1 MELAGAAQKPAEF
14 KIWLD
19 QIAVICLSEEF
30 QRLRA
35 ELESFYES
43 SDPAGASVKAFAD
56 ALYTFLSESEENIAR
71 PAG

>member
-1 MELAGAAQKPAEF
+1 MELAGAAQKLVDF
-14 KIWLD
+14 KVWLD
-19 QIAVICLSEEF
+19 QIAIICLSEEF

-35 ELESFYES
+35 ELEFLYKR

-56 ALYTFLSESEENIAR
+56 ALYAFLSEAEEGAAR